1 VLSPAADFYE
11 FTAENGRR
19 KTQNFSLPLSS
30 TISTATFRKGSRL
43 LYYKTDVDDG
53 CDSQLDFL
61 KPKFAVSAFPPSKSS
76 PRELPLSKREGIP
89 KLLCGI
95 SPSKKGFW
103 IELPTNESS
112 RDLVSNVE

>member
-1 VLSPAADFYE
+1 MLSPAADFYE
-11 FTAENGRR
+11 FTAENGTR

-43 LYYKTDVDDG
+43 LYYKTDVGDG

-76 PRELPLSKREGIP
+76 PSHFFGFMWNISVDI
-89 KLLCGI
+89 LCDV
-95 SPSKKGFW
+95 FVHR
-103 IELPTNESS
+103 PTLFL
-112 RDLVSNVE
+112 DACFITLDI